1 MLLALVF
8 AATASGST
16 PKWACSLSEK
26 PSAHAKADTADPKRT
41 QVDALRLDRVA
52 AAEQKVPAVTKDSLP
67 SVVAAAET
75 GVLVV
80 FFAPWCG
87 HCKHFVLQ
95 GEDGTAESAPIEK
108 LNTQLE
114 AAKGPKVVK
123 FNVDAGPTPEGYEV
137 QYIPTIYLVAKSGE
151 KTAFEGDPSDLAGL
165 QKFALGKQEEKHEE
179 EESGLSDMI
188 PVLASSNATK
198 KVVLIQTAQRLHPW
212 ASITAEAA
220 KLAGKPQLA
229 ELQTAHVGY
238 PEPLDPHG
246 KNLALTSVV
255 NTAEDVSP
263 LGRLS
268 EQLDGSLQVNP
279 MSALSSWVSD
289 TPAVRTA
296 PKPRQ
301 ASLLATYNR
310 DLA

>member
-1 MLLALVF
+1 MIPVLASSN
-8 AATASGST
+8 ATKKVVLIRAASGST

-26 PSAHAKADTADPKRT
+26 PAAHAKADTADPKRT

-198 KVVLIQTAQRLHPW
+198 KV
-212 ASITAEAA
+212 
-220 KLAGKPQLA
+220 
-229 ELQTAHVGY
+229 
-238 PEPLDPHG
+238 
-246 KNLALTSVV
+246 
-255 NTAEDVSP
+255 
-263 LGRLS
+263 
-268 EQLDGSLQVNP
+268 
-279 MSALSSWVSD
+279 
-289 TPAVRTA
+289 
-296 PKPRQ
+296 
-301 ASLLATYNR
+301 
-310 DLA
+310 